1 MDLYSKSCRIMKYND
16 FVAELLKRGC
26 HLHRSS
32 GKHIIYRHSELSRNL
47 IITKAKNVSPG
58 LYHQCDKLLTSIGF

>member
-1 MDLYSKSCRIMKYND
+1 MKYKD
-16 FVAELLKRGC
+16 FIAELLKRGC
-26 HLHRSS
+26 RLHRSN
-32 GKHIIYRHSELSRNL
+32 GKHIIYRHSQLSRNL